1 MNVELIDREEAL
13 GAVAEPWRRL
23 ASERGNAFVT
33 PEWYLAALN
42 TLHRGSRPAVAVVRD
57 GGEVRGLLPLVGEP
71 SGRGQR
77 GARFPGVRYGDIY
90 HPVAAPGDDETI
102 AVEAAPALAAH
113 LGARCRLDLGRVD
126 ADATWWKALARAW
139 PSTMATVSRPEEALP
154 YVELDGSTWDEY
166 LAGRSRGLRN
176 QIGRKMRGLRKSHDV
191 RMRRSEATE
200 DVLADFWTMFR
211 LHDARWRGRDTASS
225 VVDAAARD
233 FHLKFVLD
241 AHRRGWLRL
250 FLLEVD
256 AVAVAGWYGWRVGDR
271 FSYYQAGFDPSWEP
285 PQRGVPAAR
294 RDGARGVRRRRR
306 RVRPAARRR
315 GLQGAVRNRKAARSV
330 GAAGAPPVS
339 APRLTATARA
349 WIARA
354 RGRGVDRGEETPS
367 SSRAG

>member
-113 LGARCRLDLGRVD
+113 LGARCHLDLGRVD

-271 FSYYQAGFDPSWEP
+271 FSYYQAGFDPSWSRHSVGFLLLAETV
-285 PQRGVPAAR
+285 REAFAEGAAEY
-294 RDGARGVRRRRR
+294 DLLLGDEAFKARFATGKRL
-306 RVRPAARRR
+306 
-315 GLQGAVRNRKAARSV
+315 GRSV
-330 GAAGAPPVS
+330 LLAPRVS

-354 RGRGVDRGEETPS
+354 RGRGVDRGAETPS
-367 SSRAG
+367 SSRAR